1 MNEYSDDDSV
11 TPTSTTNHHRVE
23 EYTVVIDEVFYA
35 GLVAGTA
42 EPTALSDLTNQGAL
56 ANGKEVTVDNTAGT
70 EMTLWLAMDQSDA
83 DTVTLTTNGY
93 LIHTEE
99 GGTVGGQR
107 LLNVGQIDG
116 SLTFVI
122 GGV

>member
-1 MNEYSDDDSV
+1 
-11 TPTSTTNHHRVE
+11 
-23 EYTVVIDEVFYA
+23 
-35 GLVAGTA
+35 
-42 EPTALSDLTNQGAL
+42 
-56 ANGKEVTVDNTAGT
+56 
-70 EMTLWLAMDQSDA
+70 MTLWLAMDQSDA